1 MKNKITRF
9 ATLTLLL
16 NLSCFTLFA
25 QDSTYNKTLA
35 DSLGADD
42 YGMRMYQLIILKTG
56 TVTIENKEEVQKI
69 FRGHME
75 NISRLA
81 EEGKLIVAGP
91 LAANEQ
97 SYRGIFIFRLEDK
110 SEIDDL
116 LQSDP
121 AISSGLLDA
130 DVYDW
135 YGSAALPMYLPYSD
149 AIQVKKP

>member
-1 MKNKITRF
+1 MKNRITQI
-9 ATLTLLL
+9 ATCVMLL

-25 QDSTYNKTLA
+25 QDSTYNKALA

-56 TVTIENKEEVQKI
+56 TVTIEDKEEVQKI

-81 EEGKLIVAGP
+81 DEGKLIVAGP

-97 SYRGIFIFRLEDK
+97 TYRGIFIFRLEDK

-135 YGSAALPMYLPYSD
+135 YGSAALPMYLPYND